1 MYLHLACENASG
13 SPRLFVF
20 SDLCLGCYG
29 LWEMGSVGGTV
40 GIADY
45 LHVALSLLM

>member
-1 MYLHLACENASG
+1 MHQGAPVC
-13 SPRLFVF
+13 
-20 SDLCLGCYG
+20 LCSQICVLVAMGYG
-29 LWEMGSVGGTV
+29 RWGSVGGTV